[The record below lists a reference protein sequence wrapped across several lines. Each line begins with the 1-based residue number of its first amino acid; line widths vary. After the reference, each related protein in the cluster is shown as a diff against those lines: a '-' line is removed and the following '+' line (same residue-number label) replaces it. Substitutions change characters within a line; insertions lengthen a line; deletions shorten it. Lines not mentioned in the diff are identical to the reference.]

1 MINLSN
7 VQKKVAQLLAL
18 ESLDVYQAEVE
29 TAMFR
34 PDTREL
40 IIPYF
45 KTEFKGKE
53 IPESLLIMFIGHE
66 VGHALNTPA
75 SGMHQF
81 NKDAKYKD
89 IPFIILNII
98 EDARI
103 ERMIKNQYPGMV
115 LHFKKSYD
123 FLLNNSQGSQGFLEP
138 LKMSLINRINYF
150 FKYHEVHEN
159 APAFDDLFPCEKEKE
174 LINFIANSK
183 TFDEVLKAC
192 EITMEIIKEK
202 NKQKQQKKQQK
213 IDVFPEIDLP
223 PSSKSS
229 KKDSDPEISEN
240 ENENEENNSSIDSE
254 IPEDDD
260 EENNSSIE
268 TIEPEISE
276 DDELNDEEN
285 NSSIDPKNDEEIPE
299 DDELNDELN
308 DEEIP
313 EDDELNDE
321 EISEDDDID
330 WTENDDTDFQKII
343 DDSLNNFMENDDD
356 IESKYGDKIKN
367 IKVNSLKATIKNPED
382 MITML

>member
-18 ESLDVYQAEVE
+18 ENLSIYQADVN

-103 ERMIKNQYPGMV
+103 EKMIKNQYPGMV
-115 LHFKKSYD
+115 LHFKKAYD
-123 FLLNNSQGSQGFLEP
+123 FLLNNSQGSKGFLDP

-150 FKYHEVHEN
+150 FKYHAVHEN
-159 APAFDDLFPCEKEKE
+159 APTFDEIFPCEKEKK
-174 LINFIANSK
+174 LINFISK
-183 TFDEVLKAC
+183 SNTFDEVLKAC

-202 NKQKQQKKQQK
+202 NKQKKQQK
-213 IDVFPEIDLP
+213 IDVFDEQNSNKKTEIPSELP
-223 PSSKSS
+223 SENNENT
-229 KKDSDPEISEN
+229 DPELQE
-240 ENENEENNSSIDSE
+240 ENEENQTKVKIQNDDHADESSDDSE
-254 IPEDDD
+254 NESNDDS
-260 EENNSSIE
+260 ENESNDD
-268 TIEPEISE
+268 SE
-276 DDELNDEEN
+276 NESNDGSESESNDGSESESNDE
-285 NSSIDPKNDEEIPE
+285 D
-299 DDELNDELN
+299 L
-308 DEEIP
+308 
-313 EDDELNDE
+313 
-321 EISEDDDID
+321 D
-330 WTENDDTDFQKII
+330 WMENDDSDFQKII
-343 DDSLNNFMENDDD
+343 DESLEDFIDNEELL
-356 IESKYGDKIKN
+356 ESKSGFKIKK
-367 IKVNSLKATIKNPED
+367 IQVNSLKIKTKNPED
-382 MITML
+382 FIDFL